1 MNEQLLRLNE
11 VLKIIPVS
19 KSSWYQKVKD
29 GIYPKPVKL
38 GARTVAWKKSEI
50 MNLVEKGL

>member
-50 MNLVEKGL
+50 MNLVENGL